1 MIYMKH
7 IENSNKFTPNKK
19 CKILIVFDD
28 LITDMICN
36 KRFQSVIKNYLS
48 EAG

>member
-1 MIYMKH
+1 MHETY
-7 IENSNKFTPNKK
+7 ENYYKFSPNKK
-19 CKILIVFDD
+19 CKISIVFDD

-48 EAG
+48 EAR